1 MFSGGERFRLALALI
16 ILQKPNVLLLDEPT
30 NHLDMEMRYALT
42 RALQSFEGSMVLV
55 SHDRSL
61 LTAVCDQLYLIHDGA
76 LSEFDSDLED
86 YSNQLLARTASSG
99 SGSSKL
105 FASRKQRRREEA
117 DERNRQAALKKQ
129 LVDKL
134 KSLETQL
141 NRLQGE
147 TARLEETLAQT
158 GLYEECAK
166 DELLGYL
173 HEQAIASKDMMR
185 VEEEWLTV
193 STKLEAFTETDAS

>member
-1 MFSGGERFRLALALI
+1 MI
-16 ILQKPNVLLLDEPT
+16 
-30 NHLDMEMRYALT
+30 
-42 RALQSFEGSMVLV
+42 
-55 SHDRSL
+55 
-61 LTAVCDQLYLIHDGA
+61 
-76 LSEFDSDLED
+76 
-86 YSNQLLARTASSG
+86 
-99 SGSSKL
+99 
-105 FASRKQRRREEA
+105 ASRKQRRREEA
-117 DERNRQAALKKQ
+117 DERNRQAALKKP

-173 HEQAIASKDMMR
+173 REQAIASKDMMR